1 MRSDR
6 ERLLDVL
13 DAIQRIK
20 RQTAQ
25 GRARFEEDEVLQTAV
40 MRWIEIVGEAVRGLS
55 DELRDAHPEI
65 PWRQIIAMRNIVVH
79 VYFEVDT
86 EAVWLAVEQDLPKLE
101 VKVRA
106 LLEQET

>member
-1 MRSDR
+1 MRGDR
-6 ERLLDVL
+6 ERLLGVL

>member
-1 MRSDR
+1 
-6 ERLLDVL
+6 
-13 DAIQRIK
+13 
-20 RQTAQ
+20 
-25 GRARFEEDEVLQTAV
+25 VLQTAV

>member
-1 MRSDR
+1 M
-6 ERLLDVL
+6 
-13 DAIQRIK
+13 
-20 RQTAQ
+20 
-25 GRARFEEDEVLQTAV
+25 LQTAV

>member
-79 VYFEVDT
+79 VCFEVDT